1 MSNVIDKDLGWKRIV
16 RKMNF
21 VDGKEI
27 RAGVLPSAGK
37 GKKGVPI
44 AEYATYNE
52 YGTKNNL
59 ALAFFVAH
67 IIALNGVYATAQ
79 GPSTDG
85 SVAGIKREKEGDLER
100 EYAIP
105 EASDYMSLLYKTY
118 YGRMYLQIMKL
129 CAIGSKTRF
138 G

>member
-1 MSNVIDKDLGWKRIV
+1 MNDVLKVFRVIAPEFNNLTDEEVTAMLELFSPMVSKHT
-16 RKMNF
+16 F
-21 VDGKEI
+21 
-27 RAGVLPSAGK
+27 
-37 GKKGVPI
+37 
-44 AEYATYNE
+44 
-52 YGTKNNL
+52 GTKYNL
-59 ALAFFVAH
+59 ALAYFVAH

-79 GPSTDG
+79 GSSTDG

-105 EASDYMSLLYKTY
+105 DASDYMSLLYKTY

-129 CAIGSKTRF
+129 CAIGIKTRF

>member
-1 MSNVIDKDLGWKRIV
+1 MDDVLKVFRVIAPEFNNLTDEEVNAMLELFSPMVSKHT
-16 RKMNF
+16 F
-21 VDGKEI
+21 
-27 RAGVLPSAGK
+27 
-37 GKKGVPI
+37 
-44 AEYATYNE
+44 
-52 YGTKNNL
+52 GTKYNL
-59 ALAFFVAH
+59 ALAYFVAH

-79 GPSTDG
+79 GSSTDG

-105 EASDYMSLLYKTY
+105 DASDYMSLLYKTY

-129 CAIGSKTRF
+129 CAIGIKTRF

>member
-1 MSNVIDKDLGWKRIV
+1 MDEVLKVFRVIAPEFNNLTDEEVTAMLELFSPMVSKHT
-16 RKMNF
+16 F
-21 VDGKEI
+21 
-27 RAGVLPSAGK
+27 
-37 GKKGVPI
+37 
-44 AEYATYNE
+44 
-52 YGTKNNL
+52 GTKYNL
-59 ALAFFVAH
+59 ALAYFVAH

-79 GPSTDG
+79 GSSTDG

-105 EASDYMSLLYKTY
+105 DASDYMSLLYKTY

-129 CAIGSKTRF
+129 CAIGIKTRF

>member
-1 MSNVIDKDLGWKRIV
+1 MDDVLKVFRVIAPEFNNLTDEEVTAMLELFSPMVSKHT
-16 RKMNF
+16 F
-21 VDGKEI
+21 
-27 RAGVLPSAGK
+27 
-37 GKKGVPI
+37 
-44 AEYATYNE
+44 
-52 YGTKNNL
+52 GTKYNL
-59 ALAFFVAH
+59 ALAYFVAH

-79 GPSTDG
+79 GSSTDG

-105 EASDYMSLLYKTY
+105 DASDYMSLLYKTY

-129 CAIGSKTRF
+129 CAIGIKTRF